1 MFFLINNADLLK
13 MDFIELSVQRQ
24 DQLQI
29 FENKTE
35 EFRIPIEEHY
45 RYIPYERYVK
55 ELESN
60 VYKG

>member
-1 MFFLINNADLLK
+1 